1 MERKNQGELFGRP
14 NAVSKVLY
22 TPDKCQVQEAFRER
36 EWGLSRRT
44 GRRELESPAYA
55 PVGGGGRGAGEHSE
69 RGLDVRASLKAF
81 EQVVQN
87 QVSGTAVPGEGEPSL
102 QWSGPPLV
110 SGRTS
115 HSRDPGRRI

>member
-14 NAVSKVLY
+14 NTVSGPVN
-22 TPDKCQVQEAFRER
+22 
-36 EWGLSRRT
+36 SRRMSSP
-44 GRRELESPAYA
+44 GGFWREGVGLEQEN
-55 PVGGGGRGAGEHSE
+55 GGGESLKVQHVPQRGAGEQSE

-87 QVSGTAVPGEGEPSL
+87 QVSGTAVPGEGKPSL
-102 QWSGPPLV
+102 QWSGPPRV

-115 HSRDPGRRI
+115 HTRDPGRRI